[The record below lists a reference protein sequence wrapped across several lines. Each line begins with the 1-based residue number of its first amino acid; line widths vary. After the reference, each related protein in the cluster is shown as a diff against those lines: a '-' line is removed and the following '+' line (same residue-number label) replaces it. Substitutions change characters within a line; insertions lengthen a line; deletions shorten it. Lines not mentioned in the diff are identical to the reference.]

1 VSVDSLQRAI
11 ADGDRVLLDTSVL
24 AAYFDRAEAS
34 HPVAQYV
41 VDELVGSGR
50 NTAIVSMVTVMEI
63 LIRPMRA
70 TPQAHHTVLGF
81 LRSQPYLDLVPVNE
95 QVAQDA
101 ANLRAMRRFS
111 APDALVVGTGLA
123 TQVHHLVTND
133 LAWQAKL
140 KDMASRITVVRL
152 ADHLPFPPRT

>member
-1 VSVDSLQRAI
+1 VPAQNLLQAI
-11 ADGDRVLLDTSVL
+11 AEGERMLLDASAL
-24 AAYFDRAEAS
+24 IAYLDTREAS
-34 HPVAQYV
+34 HSVARYV
-41 VDELVGSGR
+41 VDDLVSSGR
-50 NTAIVSMVTVMEI
+50 NPAVVSMVTVMEI

-81 LRSQPYLDLVPVNE
+81 LRSQPHFELVPVDE

-111 APDALVVGTGLA
+111 VPDALVVGTGLA

-152 ADHLPFPPRT
+152 ADHLPFPART

>member
-1 VSVDSLQRAI
+1 VPVQSLLRAI
-11 ADGDRVLLDTSVL
+11 ADGDRILLDTSVL
-24 AAYFDRAEAS
+24 AAYLDSTEAS

-50 NTAIVSMVTVMEI
+50 NPAVVSMVTVMEI

-70 TPQAHHTVLGF
+70 TPRAHHTVLGF
-81 LRSQPYLDLVPVNE
+81 LRSQPHLDLVPVDE

-101 ANLRAMRRFS
+101 AHLRAARRFS

-123 TQVHHLVTND
+123 TQVRHLVTND
-133 LAWQAKL
+133 LAWQSKL
-140 KDMASRITVVRL
+140 ADMASRISVVRL
-152 ADHLPFPPRT
+152 ADHLPFPTRT